1 MLTQK
6 RHLTRIKPK
15 EKTNQE
21 KIELVRKKTSVPL
34 EITNPNKIKLI
45 HEVFEN
51 TKTQIIKLREIK
63 DPILEKKLRH
73 QIFSRFEKRMVA
85 LGASLSFQKTKGN
98 NRSAA
103 DKFYS
108 IIAKDYY
115 NHTTKAFTSEKVAN
129 LTGQINRK
137 LKNSLPPAQIK
148 EYIERSYYE
157 SMFFIHGEIVENSC
171 KILNERLKDIP
182 SEIRTGVTD
191 FLLKE
196 YMEGYEKQIKEYVS
210 SKNIESDIVANAYAN
225 LALRLSFLE
234 LL

>member
-34 EITNPNKIKLI
+34 EIANPNKIKQI
-45 HEVFEN
+45 HDVFEN

-129 LTGQINRK
+129 LTGEINKK
-137 LKNSLPPAQIK
+137 LKNSLPPAKIK
-148 EYIERSYYE
+148 EYIERCYYE

-171 KILNERLKDIP
+171 KILTERLKDIP
-182 SEIRTGVTD
+182 SEIKTTVAD
-191 FLLKE
+191 FLVKE
-196 YMEGYEKQIKEYVS
+196 YTDGYDKQIKEYMS
-210 SKNIESDIVANAYAN
+210 SKKTESDIVANAYAN